1 MYCSI
6 TCCSTPLP
14 LLPRT
19 PHGPDS
25 ATFLKATAPE
35 AGTKPVYLD
44 SGLAFMFETTY
55 LLKVSPHSL
64 SCPERQIGYT
74 ECWEEL
80 PKMFTGEINPYH

>member
-1 MYCSI
+1 
-6 TCCSTPLP
+6 
-14 LLPRT
+14 
-19 PHGPDS
+19 
-25 ATFLKATAPE
+25 
-35 AGTKPVYLD
+35 
-44 SGLAFMFETTY
+44 MFETTY